1 MFTMWQP
8 LLPVGGQLGLNVLL
22 HDTQR
27 LQSTDQDHTVSRRG
41 TGDYD
46 LYISVIGILCIIT
59 IYAITSFLGL
69 LVFWIV
75 GTE

>member
-1 MFTMWQP
+1 MWRP
-8 LLPVGGQLGLNVLL
+8 LLPVGGQFGLNVLL

-27 LQSTDQDHTVSRRG
+27 LQSTDQDHTASRMD

-46 LYISVIGILCIIT
+46 LYMSVVGILCIIT